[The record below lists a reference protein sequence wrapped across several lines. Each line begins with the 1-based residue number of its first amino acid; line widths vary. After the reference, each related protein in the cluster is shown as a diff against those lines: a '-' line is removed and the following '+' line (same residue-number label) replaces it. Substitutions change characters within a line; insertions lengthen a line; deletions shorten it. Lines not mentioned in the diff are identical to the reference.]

1 MTVANMDGAVK
12 RLGAQG
18 LGRLEQVSLREVWLS
33 ESSHF
38 TPWLAK
44 DENLSLL
51 ADTLGLD
58 LECQGQEQGVGPYR
72 ADIVCKD
79 TTDGTLVLIE
89 NQLEK
94 TDHTHLGQ
102 LMTYAAGL
110 DAVTI
115 VWVAERFTEEHRA
128 ALDWLNEITNEKVSF
143 FGLEIELWR
152 IGGSPVA
159 PKFNVVCK
167 PNDWIKGG
175 AGGGGGGGGGGGVV
189 TETKLLQQE
198 YWRAL
203 REYLAERKSNLKPQ
217 KAHPQHWLTVSI
229 GRSNFN
235 MAALVNT
242 PDNRIGVE
250 VYMSGP
256 QAKQHFKRL
265 EAERAQIEK
274 EFGEALDWRELPQ
287 KEASRILVMRENAS
301 IKDRALWPD
310 QHAWLADKL
319 ERMDRVFR
327 PRILAL
333 PSDYDAESDHPPRLV
348 ERSDDARH
356 D

>member
-1 MTVANMDGAVK
+1 MTTLSPATAARNGP
-12 RLGAQG
+12 LQHS

-33 ESSHF
+33 ESSQF

-44 DENLSLL
+44 EENLSLL

-79 TTDGTLVLIE
+79 TTDASLVLIE

-152 IGGSPVA
+152 IGTSAVA

-167 PNDWIKGG
+167 PNDWTKSG
-175 AGGGGGGGGGGGVV
+175 AGGGGGGTGGPAVV

-198 YWRAL
+198 YWLAL
-203 REYLAERKSNLKPQ
+203 REFLAERKSSLKPQ
-217 KAHPQHWLTVSI
+217 KAHPQHWMTVSI
-229 GRSNFN
+229 GRSYFN

-242 PDNRIGVE
+242 PENRIGVE
-250 VYMSGP
+250 VYMTGP
-256 QAKQHFKRL
+256 LGKKHFKRL
-265 EAERAQIEK
+265 EAQRAETEK
-274 EFGEALDWRELPQ
+274 EIGQKLDWRELPQ
-287 KEASRILVMRENAS
+287 KDASRILLLREDTN
-301 IKDRALWPD
+301 IKDKAAWPE
-310 QHAWLADKL
+310 QHQWLADAL
-319 ERMDRVFR
+319 ERFDKVFR
-327 PRILAL
+327 PRIQAL
-333 PSDYDAESDHPPRLV
+333 PSSYDE
-348 ERSDDARH
+348 EEGGE
-356 D
+356 